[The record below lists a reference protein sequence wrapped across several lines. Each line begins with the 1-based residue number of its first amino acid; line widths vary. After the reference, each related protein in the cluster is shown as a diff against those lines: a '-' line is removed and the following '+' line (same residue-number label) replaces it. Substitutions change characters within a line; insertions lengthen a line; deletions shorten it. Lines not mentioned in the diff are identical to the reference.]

1 MSSANVPMATA
12 AISSVNASFVVS
24 GAQIFS
30 RSLKS
35 GLGVIGH
42 RRPHLTRGGGR
53 VGDVTR
59 GGRTGG
65 GDTWR
70 THLPAGDLSSFM
82 SSK

>member
-42 RRPHLTRGGGR
+42 RRPHLTRGG
-53 VGDVTR
+53 
-59 GGRTGG
+59 RTGG

-70 THLPAGDLSSFM
+70 EDGRR
-82 SSK
+82 